1 MGDVQ
6 PRGSLQLLSD
16 SGDIEVARF
25 QIKKETTTLGRALTN
40 DVRLLLEDVSR
51 KHCTIQF
58 DSENRA
64 VLHVMGSGGVWHN
77 DVHVRPS
84 ANDTQIKLNDGDK
97 LQISKHT
104 LTFSYVT
111 AAPASPRKRQ
121 PQKAAPDS
129 PATPRRQSARIKARA
144 SMPCFRTAWTPER
157 AMRPIPLTQ
166 QTAPTEPAQSNSNIV
181 AVEQPKT
188 PQAPTMILADLNV
201 WQRTSLETNVPETHK
216 DVHPGPESDLQN
228 DTAMVNETANTS
240 QRGDCPERDQT
251 EPEATDPQV
260 SESGPV
266 DLKFMDPN
274 PLEPEPEA
282 TGSEASVQQASES
295 GPIDLESTDP
305 NSVEPEPV
313 DPKPADPV
321 AIQSNLFELAQV
333 KQEPLDPHPVD
344 PESTESHPNSPGP
357 IESHP
362 ADPPPIKLNANDAQS
377 IHIDSTEFEAAE
389 PERLGFDH
397 AELEPKL
404 DQHLESQPIVPGEA
418 QGFYE
423 ALDDHVSQADTK
435 ESSAEEK
442 ENEPHDTSDL
452 TLCLDE
458 LEEQEVVDANR
469 LLSAAMPTTPRFPP
483 TTPLR
488 WSPAKSR
495 KVSLRTATLL
505 KRSAQL
511 PIVPLVDM
519 EPQCAQT
526 PPPSVNSRIPT
537 STDSKDMELSALSSD
552 EEDEEEVDSS
562 LELQCA
568 SSPLPQR
575 PLHSFM
581 TPQTK
586 RQEKPMI
593 RRMSCS
599 EMDQPT
605 LRRQPS
611 WQWLKNLFS
620 PSRKAAQES
629 TKEQEPVPLGS
640 EHASLE
646 VPEQDEQESFF
657 DASGDMD
664 ITSVHHVTT
673 PKANEK
679 NLAPTPDMHV
689 LKHVFA
695 EPKQAVSAEATM
707 HHFRH
712 MMSEPKQTSAM
723 DLSMSSAWTAMEEQ
737 VRDVPQ
743 EASVPAQTLQV
754 LTPET
759 DQLTKHRATRTVPKK
774 EPYVPVRRQLP
785 PRNAVKM
792 SRIGSLSTS
801 TTRTASEQQ
810 AAQTACA
817 VPPDTRLRRSGM
829 ASSLPVARAGTTT
842 RTRATKESITNDR
855 EDATLNKR
863 VTRGASKARKI

>member
-51 KHCTIQF
+51 KHCKIQF

-111 AAPASPRKRQ
+111 AAPASPRKRK
-121 PQKAAPDS
+121 PQMAAPES

-166 QTAPTEPAQSNSNIV
+166 QTAPTEPAQSNSNVV

-282 TGSEASVQQASES
+282 TGSEASVQQVSES
-295 GPIDLESTDP
+295 GPIDLKSTDP

-333 KQEPLDPHPVD
+333 KQELLDPHPVD

-362 ADPPPIKLNANDAQS
+362 ADPQPIKLNANDAQS
-377 IHIDSTEFEAAE
+377 THIDSTEFEATE

-442 ENEPHDTSDL
+442 GNEPHDTSDL

-537 STDSKDMELSALSSD
+537 STDSKDMELSAMSSD

-586 RQEKPMI
+586 RQEKPML

-629 TKEQEPVPLGS
+629 TKEPVPLGS

-646 VPEQDEQESFF
+646 FPEQDEQESFF

-664 ITSVHHVTT
+664 MTSVHHVTT

-829 ASSLPVARAGTTT
+829 ASSLPVARDGTTT

>member
-51 KHCTIQF
+51 KHCKIQF

-111 AAPASPRKRQ
+111 AAPASPRKRK
-121 PQKAAPDS
+121 PQMAAPES

-166 QTAPTEPAQSNSNIV
+166 QTAPTEPAQSNSNVV

-282 TGSEASVQQASES
+282 TGSEASIQQVSES
-295 GPIDLESTDP
+295 GPIDLKSTDP

-333 KQEPLDPHPVD
+333 KQEPLDPHHVD

-362 ADPPPIKLNANDAQS
+362 ADPQPIKLNANDAQS

-442 ENEPHDTSDL
+442 GNEPHDTSDL

-537 STDSKDMELSALSSD
+537 STDSKDMELSAMSSD

-620 PSRKAAQES
+620 PSKKAAQES
-629 TKEQEPVPLGS
+629 TKEPVPLGS
-640 EHASLE
+640 EHASSE

-664 ITSVHHVTT
+664 MTSVHHVTT

-829 ASSLPVARAGTTT
+829 ASSLPVARDGTTT